1 LGSQPV
7 INPAAFFT
15 SRRLFFVKASA
26 GKKCLINQVHK
37 KNVKRKTKNWLTGS
51 GS

>member
-15 SRRLFFVKASA
+15 PRRLFFVKASA
-26 GKKCLINQVHK
+26 GKKCLINKVRKIK
-37 KNVKRKTKNWLTGS
+37 KMLKEKQKTG
-51 GS
+51 